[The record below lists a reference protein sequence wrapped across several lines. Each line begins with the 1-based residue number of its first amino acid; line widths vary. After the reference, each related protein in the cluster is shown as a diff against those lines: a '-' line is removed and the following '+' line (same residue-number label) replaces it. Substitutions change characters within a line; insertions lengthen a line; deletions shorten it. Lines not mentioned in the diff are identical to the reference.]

1 MPYDEDD
8 LRPLDELEREYV
20 KTFEDLDR
28 ELRRLLRTGPLQ
40 AGESWRLTEQL
51 RLGTDAIAETS
62 RTLLGDYGEG
72 GLVSELVDAC
82 RATGQRLGEEVLE
95 ASGERDTLPGPR
107 RRHSAETARLGQ
119 GLRDTTRAH
128 LQEVTNRYRDDC
140 ERLRREGML
149 GKPIADVDAALGT
162 PATGRGDEDGEE
174 SFGIALIP
182 DLRVHEKEIIKHA
195 YEDELLADRVDL
207 VMVVGPPAKCGTC
220 LRALKQGVYSLTGL
234 HPTYPPLA
242 EVTQF
247 SYPPL
252 WHFGCPHFAVPY
264 VHGQELDEPR
274 LYGLVRE
281 WVRELKLE
289 WLFAPIP
296 VRRAKSRRDSAEA
309 DSHTH

>member
-8 LRPLDELEREYV
+8 LRPLDELEREYAQ
-20 KTFEDLDR
+20 TFEDLDR

-40 AGESWRLTEQL
+40 AGASWRLTEQL

-62 RTLLGDYGEG
+62 RTLLGDYGES

-82 RATGQRLGEEVLE
+82 RVAGQSLGEEVLR
-95 ASGERDTLPGPR
+95 ASGEGDPHPGPR
-107 RRHSAETARLGQ
+107 RRHSAETALLGQ
-119 GLRDTTRAH
+119 ALRETARAH

-140 ERLRREGML
+140 ERLRRAGML
-149 GKPIADVDAALGT
+149 GNPIDDVDAALGRL
-162 PATGRGDEDGEE
+162 PARRRDEDSEE

-182 DLRVHEKEIIKHA
+182 DLRVHEKEIVKHA

-220 LRALKQGVYSLTGL
+220 QTALKQSVYSLTGL
-234 HPTYPPLA
+234 HPTHPPLA

-247 SYPPL
+247 SNPPL

-264 VHGQELDEPR
+264 VDGQGLEEPR
-274 LYGLVRE
+274 VYGLVRE

-296 VRRAKSRRDSAEA
+296 VRRAKSRREATEAE
-309 DSHTH
+309 SSTH